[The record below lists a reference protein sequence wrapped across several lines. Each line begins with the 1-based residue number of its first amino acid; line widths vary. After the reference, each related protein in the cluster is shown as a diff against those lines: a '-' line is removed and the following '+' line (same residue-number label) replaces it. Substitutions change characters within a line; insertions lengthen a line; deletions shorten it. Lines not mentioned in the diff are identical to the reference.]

1 MAQVSQTKQA
11 KEDAVAAGKVAPPTT
26 ALEVVPKIKANALS
40 LDIGPKV
47 IAIFD
52 RSAQEQDKG
61 HELLNSAQGKKYEG
75 MSLLTQGIMKAAM
88 NDQTIKLSDAFS
100 GDRKKME
107 HLMKQLGLALGFREV
122 QTQKDGDKNVERVV
136 VAKAVAKYFPGPN
149 EDTKSPEYQRKNTFR
164 ANFGTTVKNC
174 AQAAEGL
181 ILSKATVKFDA
192 DNGTLRLS
200 GPKIKEHF
208 GADDVLLNE
217 NASQKGK
224 EKDAQL
230 AHRPSFTEIR
240 ALAGE
245 EHGAAVH
252 RGTNTRG
259 TQVGATA
266 PKAVDPEAALV
277 SLCHMLIQSIGKFD
291 GPVPVKVREAFGQVV
306 NTINEKMKETA

>member
-1 MAQVSQTKQA
+1 MALATKTA
-11 KEDAVAAGKVAPPTT
+11 VKEDAPAKAPAT
-26 ALEVVPKIKANALS
+26 ALEVVPKIKAGALS

-61 HELLNSAQGKKYEG
+61 HELLSSAQGKKYEG
-75 MSLLTQGIMKAAM
+75 MSLLTQGILKAAAG
-88 NDQTIKLSDAFS
+88 DTSIKLSDAFS

-122 QTQKDGDKNVERVV
+122 QSQKDGDKVVERVV
-136 VAKAVAKYFPGPN
+136 VAKGVAKYFPGPN
-149 EDTKSPEYQRKNTFR
+149 EDTKSAEYQRKNTFR

-174 AQAAEGL
+174 AQVAEGL
-181 ILSKATVKFDA
+181 MLSKATVQYDA
-192 DNGTLRLS
+192 DNKTLRLS
-200 GPKIKEHF
+200 GPKVKEHF

-224 EKDAQL
+224 DAPL

-240 ALAGE
+240 AIAGE
-245 EHGAAVH
+245 AHDAAVH

-259 TQVGATA
+259 TTVGASTA
-266 PKAVDPEAALV
+266 KPVDPETALV
-277 SLCHMLIQSIGKFD
+277 SLAHTLIGAIGKFD
-291 GPVPVKVREAFGQVV
+291 GPASVKVREALGQVV
-306 NTINEKMKETA
+306 NTINEKLKQTI

>member
-1 MAQVSQTKQA
+1 MAQVSQTKAA
-11 KEDAVAAGKVAPPTT
+11 KEELAATGKTAT
-26 ALEVVPKIKANALS
+26 ALEIVPKIKANALS

-61 HELLNSAQGKKYEG
+61 HELLNAAQGKKYEG
-75 MSLLTQGIMKAAM
+75 MSLLTQGIMKAAQG
-88 NDQTIKLSDAFS
+88 DTSIKLADAFS

-107 HLMKQLGLALGFREV
+107 HLMKQLGLALGFREIS
-122 QTQKDGDKNVERVV
+122 TQKDGDKVVERVV
-136 VAKAVAKYFPGPN
+136 VAKSVAKYFPGAN
-149 EDTKSPEYQRKNTFR
+149 EDTKSAEYQRKNTFR

-181 ILSKATVKFDA
+181 MLSKANVTFDKDA
-192 DNGTLRLS
+192 GTLRLS
-200 GPKIKEHF
+200 GPKVKEHF

-224 EKDAQL
+224 DKDKQL

-245 EHGAAVH
+245 AHDVAVH

-259 TQVGATA
+259 TTVGAAA
-266 PKAVDPEAALV
+266 PKPVDPEAALI
-277 SLCHMLIQSIGKFD
+277 SLAHMFIGGIGKLE
-291 GPVPVKVREAFGQVV
+291 GPASVKVREALGQVV
-306 NTINEKMKETA
+306 NTINEKLKQTV